1 MRQALAALDRWLGS
15 VLRTSA
21 RDCPPEAGIDPPL
34 RAELFSADQM
44 EEHGSVLA
52 AFHRIQH
59 GPAPNRLL
67 PRLADNERVLVDT
80 CALITA
86 AIREG
91 RRVTPASEWLLDN
104 HYLVDEHVRTAKQH
118 FPKQYNR
125 QLPRLVNGVSAD
137 LPRIYDIALNA
148 ISHGDGHFD
157 PESLHRFVAS
167 YQRVVPLTLG
177 ELWAIPIMLRL
188 ALIENLRRVATRVA
202 QDRRHRNLAAD
213 WGERM
218 ADIVAHDPKS
228 LILAVAD
235 MARSDPPASAS
246 FVAELMQ
253 RLLGQSASLALP
265 VSWLVQRLAED
276 GVTIEQLVQSEHQQ
290 QAADQMSVSNSI
302 GSLRL
307 LLSTDWRSFVEGLS
321 DIEAILATDPAQ
333 VYAGM
338 DFATRDNYRHAVEH
352 LARKAGKTE
361 AAVADVAVA
370 LAAAAVPGTPQ
381 AHVGYYLV
389 GAGCAALQGN
399 CGLRPTPRHL
409 PVRAYVGAIVL
420 ITVILVGVAAAWLP
434 LPAAFITRCGVV
446 VLLGLVA
453 SQLSVTLVNRLAAH
467 LAWPQAL
474 PRMDYSLGLPPEAST
489 LVVVPTLLA
498 DPQSAQGDVDD
509 LEIRYLANR
518 QANLYFALLTDF
530 PDAASENCP
539 GDASVLATAVA
550 GIEHLN
556 RLYSDAGGA
565 VFYLLHRPRR
575 WNASEAVWM
584 GEERKRGKLGDLN
597 ALLRGHGAGRFSC
610 IVGPAERLRVVRYV
624 ITLDADTRLP
634 HDAAQE
640 LVATMHHPLNHAQF
654 DSRSGRVV
662 AGYGILQPRV
672 GTTLPPA
679 GASAYAALFGGDL
692 GLDPYTRAVSDAYQ
706 DLFGEGSF
714 TGKGIYDV
722 DAFERSLAGRMPDN
736 RILSH
741 DLLEGCYARSGLAS
755 DLAVF
760 ESFPQSYAADMKR
773 RQRWIRG
780 DWQLTP
786 WLWPRVPLAD
796 GSHQRNPLPALARW
810 KIFDNLRRSLVAPA
824 LLALL
829 ILVWIDLGAPVRW
842 TACLLSL
849 TLLPVALETLLAT
862 ARKPADA
869 SWGKHLRL
877 ASHNGMRRFG
887 QVAFTLLCL
896 PYEAVISLDA
906 IARTL
911 WRRHVSRRRLLE
923 WASFIA
929 IQRRGDD
936 GCGSFLRRMAIA
948 PAMAVVAGVAIAL
961 YQPAALEVALPFLAL
976 WLAAPFAA
984 WFASRTPRPVEA
996 SLDTRLVPALREVAR
1011 RTWRYFEHFAGPDDH
1026 WLAPDNFQE
1035 QPGGLV
1041 AHRTSPTNIGL
1052 GLLATLAAY
1061 DFGYLARQRL
1071 IERLE
1076 AAFDSLDRLERY
1088 RGHLYNWYD
1097 TRTLAPLQ
1105 PRYVS
1110 TVDSGNFAG
1119 HLLTLRQ
1126 GLLELVATRQ
1136 SPSQLLQGAV
1146 DTATVLHGLLPAA
1159 AQAALASCL
1168 AAANV
1173 AVDDTA
1179 VRTVLRRLHEQAQTL
1194 AADPAQAEPA
1204 SWALSLALQCTD
1216 AIAELD
1222 ATPAAEQAK
1231 RLRQLAARAAQ
1242 FAVLDYEFLYDR
1254 TRDLFCIG
1262 FNVTDHRRD
1271 TGYYDL
1277 LASEARLG
1285 IFVAIAQGRIPVRGW
1300 FSLGRLL
1307 MQAGGTPVLLSWS
1320 GSMFEYLMPNLVMPA
1335 YPGSL
1340 LAHTIRAAVAR
1351 QIAYGHERGVP
1362 WGVSECG
1369 YNLTDAAHNYQ
1380 YRAFGVPGLG
1390 LQRGLAQEL
1399 VIAPY
1404 ASALAL
1410 LAAPNAA
1417 AANLQRLRDRGWLG
1431 CYGYYEAIDFTATRL
1446 PPGQSQAVVRS
1457 YMAHHQGMTLLA
1469 LTHVLLD
1476 RPMQRRFEADP
1487 QVQSALLLLQERVP
1501 RASGQPASDPR
1512 LVDVREQADTPSI
1525 PLRVFDRPDPDSPA
1539 VQLLSNGR
1547 YQVMLTSAGGGYS
1560 RWHDIALTRWRED
1573 PTRDAMGC
1581 YAYLRDENSGQV
1593 WSTAFQPTLRPDQT
1607 YTATFTEA
1615 GVEYR
1620 RRHGDWETHTEIVV
1634 SPEDD
1639 IELRRTRIT
1648 NLSAA
1653 ERVLEFTSY
1662 AEVVLAPAIA
1672 DSLHPAFSKLFVQT
1686 EIVAARNAILCSRR
1700 PRDPRDTPPWLMH
1713 LLVVREGESLGV
1725 SYETDRARFIGRR
1738 RDTTCPAAL
1747 DGGAVLS
1754 GTDGSVLDPIVA
1766 IRHRIRLAPEAT
1778 AQIDLVVGVGSNRE
1792 HCLQLVDKYRDHR
1805 LADRVVDLARTH
1817 SQMSLRQLNISE
1829 AQAQTYARLAGRLL
1843 YSHPSLRADP
1853 QLVLRNRRGQPG
1865 LWAHAIS
1872 GDLPILLVQI
1882 SDIANLPLVRE
1893 VVQAH
1898 AYLRMKGLSA
1908 DLVIWNEERVGY
1920 RLDLRDALMGMVAAS
1935 VESSLLDRPG
1945 GIFLRAGEQISHED
1959 RLLLLAVA
1967 RIVFDDRKGGL
1978 AEHLRRRPAAEAL
1991 VPRLVPNEAD
2001 RAAPPVS
2008 APEAEPA
2015 LILCNGHGGYSA
2027 DAREYIIVSRPG
2039 EATPMP
2045 WANVIA
2051 NPDFG
2056 CVVSEAGSGYTWRSN
2071 AHEYRLTPWHND
2083 PLSDIAGEAFYVRDE
2098 DSGRYWSPTLL
2109 PARGTGNYVTRH
2121 GFGYSVFEHA
2131 EDGILTELRVY
2142 VAADAAVK
2150 FFVLRVR
2157 NASGRRRALSVTGY
2171 VEWVLGDLPAKSA
2184 MHVVTELDLHSG
2196 ALFARNSFHPEFG
2209 EWVSFFDVDEPARTV
2224 TGDRLEFIG
2233 RNGNLAR
2240 PAAMERTRLSGRV
2253 GALMDPCGAIQIALD
2268 LADGQSREII
2278 FRLGTATSTEA
2289 ANALVLRLRKTG
2301 AARSAFAAVA
2311 SQWRQLLGAVEVQT
2325 PDSSLDVLVN
2335 GWLVYQVVACR
2346 LWGRSGYYQSGGAFG
2361 FRDQLQDAM
2370 ALVHAAPQLLRAQ
2383 LLLCATRQFKEG
2395 DVQHWWH
2402 PPAGRG
2408 VRTRC
2413 SDDYL
2418 WLPLATCRYIA
2429 CSGDVAVLDATE
2441 TFLDGR
2447 SLNRDEESY
2456 YDLPLRWDTPLPLYD
2471 HCVRAIEHGLR
2482 LGPRG
2487 LPLIGSGDW
2496 NDGMNN
2502 VGPDGRGESVWLGFF
2517 LHRVLLDFAPL
2528 ALGRGDAAFAAR
2540 CGDSAAQLRASL
2552 ETSGWDGAWYRRA
2565 YFDDGTPLGAATN
2578 VECRI
2583 DSIAQSWAVLS
2594 GAASG
2599 ERVAQALDALQAHLV
2614 LPESRLIQLLD
2625 PPFDGAGADPGYIR
2639 GYVPGVRENG
2649 GQYTHAAIWAAM
2661 ANVEAGRTEAAWQL
2675 YDMINPVRH
2684 ALTRT
2689 GVETYQVEPYVIAA
2703 DVYAVAPHTGRGGW
2717 TWYTGS
2723 AGWMYRLS
2731 VESLLGIRREADTL
2745 RIDPRLPA
2753 HWPGFRCT
2761 YRYGSSVYRIRV
2773 VAATESS
2780 FVEGGTVLHLADDGA
2795 EHMVDIV
2802 VGGRAEPGVV
2812 ASRADAPT

>member
-1 MRQALAALDRWLGS
+1 MTKALAALGIWLRS
-15 VLRTSA
+15 ALRAPA
-21 RDCPPEAGIDPPL
+21 RDFRPEAGIEPPL
-34 RAELFSADQM
+34 RAELFSAEQM
-44 EEHGSVLA
+44 EEHGTALA

-67 PRLADNERVLVDT
+67 PRLADNAAVLADT

-86 AIREG
+86 AIRER

-104 HYLVDEHVRTAKQH
+104 YYLVDEHVRTAMRH
-118 FPKQYNR
+118 FPKDYNR
-125 QLPRLVNGVSAD
+125 QLPRLTNGVSAD

-148 ISHGDGHFD
+148 ISHGDGRFD
-157 PESLHRFVAS
+157 PETLHRFVAA
-167 YQRVVPLTLG
+167 YQRVAPLTLG

-202 QDRRHRNLAAD
+202 QDRRHRDLAAD

-218 ADIVAHDPKS
+218 ADIVAYDPKS

-265 VSWLVQRLAED
+265 VSWLAQRLAED

-321 DIEAILATDPAQ
+321 DIEAILASDPAQ
-333 VYAGM
+333 VYARM
-338 DFATRDNYRHAVEH
+338 DFATRDGYRHAVERF
-352 LARKAGKTE
+352 ARKAGKTE
-361 AAVADVAVA
+361 ADVADAAVA
-370 LAAAAVPGTPQ
+370 LAAGAAGAAVGTPQ

-389 GAGCAALQGN
+389 GAGRAALQRR
-399 CGLRPTPRHL
+399 CGLRPTPHHL
-409 PVRAYVGAIVL
+409 PVRTYVGAIAVL
-420 ITVILVGVAAAWLP
+420 TAVLTGMAAAWLP
-434 LPAAFITRCGVV
+434 LPAAFIGRCGVV
-446 VLLGLVA
+446 ALLAVIA
-453 SQLSVTLVNRLAAH
+453 SQLSVSLVNWLAAH
-467 LAWPQAL
+467 LASPQAL

-498 DPQSAQGDVDD
+498 DAESAQGDVDD

-518 QANLYFALLTDF
+518 QANLHFALLTDF
-530 PDAASENCP
+530 PDSASEHCP
-539 GDASVLATAVA
+539 DDATILAAAVA
-550 GIEHLN
+550 GIERLN
-556 RLYSDAGGA
+556 RLYADAGGT

-575 WNASEAVWM
+575 WNPSEAVWM

-597 ALLRGHGAGRFSC
+597 ALLRGRGAGRFSH
-610 IVGPAERLRVVRYV
+610 IVGPAERLLAVRYV

-634 HDAAQE
+634 HDVAQE
-640 LVATMHHPLNHAQF
+640 LVATLHHPLNHAQF
-654 DSRSGRVV
+654 DAHGERVI

-672 GTTLPPA
+672 ATTLPPA

-722 DAFERSLAGRMPDN
+722 DAFERALGGRMPDN

-741 DLLEGCYARSGLAS
+741 DMLEGCYARSGLTS

-780 DWQLTP
+780 DWQLAP

-796 GSHQRNPLPALARW
+796 GSHERNPLPALARW
-810 KIFDNLRRSLVAPA
+810 KIFDNLRRSLVAPT
-824 LLALL
+824 LFLLL
-829 ILVWIDLGAPVRW
+829 ILAWTGLAAPARW
-842 TACLLSL
+842 TACLMFL
-849 TLLPVALETLLAT
+849 TLLPVAVETLLAT
-862 ARKPADA
+862 ARKSADA
-869 SWGKHLRL
+869 SWTQHLRL
-877 ASHNGMRRFG
+877 VLHNAARRFG
-887 QVAFTLLCL
+887 QIAFTLLCL
-896 PYEAVISLDA
+896 PYEAGVSLDA
-906 IARTL
+906 ILRTL
-911 WRRHVSRRRLLE
+911 WRSHVSRRRLLE
-923 WASFIA
+923 WVPSSAV
-929 IQRRGDD
+929 QRRGGD
-936 GCGSFLRRMAIA
+936 GFGSFLRRMAIA
-948 PAMAVVAGVAIAL
+948 PASALMAGVAVAL
-961 YQPAALEVALPFLAL
+961 YQPAAMAVALPFLAL
-976 WLAAPFAA
+976 WLIAPLAA
-984 WFASRTPRPVEA
+984 WFASRPPRPDETP
-996 SLDTRLVPALREVAR
+996 LDARQVSALRDVAR
-1011 RTWRYFEHFAGPDDH
+1011 RTWRYFEQFAGPDDN

-1052 GLLATLAAY
+1052 GLLATLAAH
-1061 DFGYLARQRL
+1061 DFGYLVRLRL

-1126 GLLELVATRQ
+1126 GLLALVATTP
-1136 SPSQLLQGAV
+1136 SPSQLLRGAV
-1146 DTATVLHGLLPAA
+1146 DTATVLRGLLPAPA
-1159 AQAALASCL
+1159 PVALADGIAAAAAAVDDNAVRRALRTLYDQAQWL
-1168 AAANV
+1168 AAAS
-1173 AVDDTA
+1173 T
-1179 VRTVLRRLHEQAQTL
+1179 E
-1194 AADPAQAEPA
+1194 AEPA
-1204 SWALSLALQCTD
+1204 GWARSLALQCAD
-1216 AIAELD
+1216 AEAELD
-1222 ATPAAEQAK
+1222 AGPAADQAE
-1231 RLRQLAARAAQ
+1231 RLRVLAERAAQ
-1242 FAVLDYEFLYDR
+1242 FAVLDYEFLYDH

-1271 TGYYDL
+1271 NGYYDL

-1285 IFVAIAQGRIPVRGW
+1285 IFVAIAQGRIPIRGW

-1307 MQAGGTPVLLSWS
+1307 MQTGGAPVLLSWS

-1340 LAHTIRAAVAR
+1340 LAHTARAAVAR
-1351 QIAYGHERGVP
+1351 QIAYGRERGVP

-1369 YNLTDAAHNYQ
+1369 YNLTDAANTYQ

-1410 LAAPNAA
+1410 LAAPEAA
-1417 AANLQRLRDRGWLG
+1417 AANLQRLRDLGWLG
-1431 CYGYYEAIDFTATRL
+1431 IYGYYEAIDYTAARL

-1469 LTHVLLD
+1469 LAHVLLD

-1512 LVDVREQADTPSI
+1512 LVDVRQPADTPSV

-1573 PTRDAMGC
+1573 PTRDAWGC
-1581 YAYLRDENSGQV
+1581 YAYLRDVNSGEV
-1593 WSTAFQPTLRPDQT
+1593 WSTAFQPTLRPDET

-1615 GVEYR
+1615 CVEYR

-1648 NLSAA
+1648 NLSAT
-1653 ERVLEFTSY
+1653 ERVVEFTSY

-1686 EIVAARNAILCSRR
+1686 EIIATRNAILCSRR
-1700 PRDPRDTPPWLMH
+1700 PRDRRDTPPWLVH
-1713 LLVVREGESLGV
+1713 LLVVREGDSLAV
-1725 SYETDRARFIGRR
+1725 SYETDRALFIGRR
-1738 RDTTCPAAL
+1738 RDTTSPAAL
-1747 DGGAVLS
+1747 DDDAVLS

-1778 AQIDLVVGVGSNRE
+1778 AQIDLVIGVGTNRE
-1792 HCLQLVDKYRDHR
+1792 HCLLLADKYRDRR
-1805 LADRVVDLARTH
+1805 LADRVVDLAWTH

-1843 YSHPSLRADP
+1843 YSHPSLRADA

-1882 SDIANLPLVRE
+1882 SDMANLALARE
-1893 VVQAH
+1893 AVQAH
-1898 AYLRMKGLSA
+1898 AYLRMKGLAA
-1908 DLVIWNEERVGY
+1908 DLVIWNEERAGY
-1920 RLDLRDALMGMVAAS
+1920 RVDLRDALMGIVAAS

-1945 GIFLRAGEQISHED
+1945 GIFVRAGEQISHED

-1978 AEHLRRRPAAEAL
+1978 GEHLRRRSAAEAL
-1991 VPRLVPNEAD
+1991 VPRLLPSGAD
-2001 RAAPPVS
+2001 RAAPPAS
-2008 APEAEPA
+2008 PPAAEPA
-2015 LILCNGHGGYSA
+2015 LVFYNGHGGYSA
-2027 DAREYIIVSRPG
+2027 DAREYVIVSRPG

-2056 CVVSEAGSGYTWRSN
+2056 CVVSEAGTGYTWRSN

-2083 PLSDIAGEAFYVRDE
+2083 PLGDGAGEAFYLRDE

-2121 GFGYSVFEHA
+2121 GFGYSAFEHA
-2131 EDGILTELRVY
+2131 EDGILSELRVY

-2157 NASGRRRALSVTGY
+2157 NASGRRRTLSVTGY
-2171 VEWVLGDLPAKSA
+2171 VQWVLGDLPAKSA
-2184 MHVVTELDLHSG
+2184 MHVVTELDPHSG

-2209 EWVSFFDVDEPARTV
+2209 EWVSFFDVDEPARTL

-2253 GALMDPCGAIQIALD
+2253 GALMDPCGAIQIPLD

-2278 FRLGTATSTEA
+2278 FRLGTAASAEA
-2289 ANALVLRLRKTG
+2289 ANALVQRLRRTG
-2301 AARSAFAAVA
+2301 VARSAFADVA
-2311 SQWRQLLGAVEVQT
+2311 SQWRHLLGAVEVQT
-2325 PDSSLDVLVN
+2325 PDSSLDALVN
-2335 GWLVYQVVACR
+2335 GWLVYQVIACR

-2370 ALVHAAPQLLRAQ
+2370 ALVHAAPQLLRSQ
-2383 LLLCATRQFKEG
+2383 LLLCAARQFKEG

-2429 CSGDVAVLDATE
+2429 CSGDAAVLDATE

-2447 SLNRDEESY
+2447 ALNRDEESY

-2471 HCVRAIEHGLR
+2471 HCVRAIDQGLR
-2482 LGPRG
+2482 LGPHG

-2528 ALGRGDAAFAAR
+2528 ALARGDATFAAR
-2540 CGDSAAQLRASL
+2540 CRDSAAQLRVSL

-2565 YFDDGTPLGAATN
+2565 YFDDGTPLGSAAN
-2578 VECRI
+2578 AECRI

-2594 GAASG
+2594 GAAPDG
-2599 ERVAQALDALQAHLV
+2599 RVAQALDALQAHLV
-2614 LPESRLIQLLD
+2614 KPQAQLIQLLD

-2649 GQYTHAAIWAAM
+2649 GQYTHAAVWAAM
-2661 ANVEAGRTEAAWQL
+2661 AQVEAGRTEAAWQL

-2684 ALTRT
+2684 ALTPA
-2689 GVETYQVEPYVIAA
+2689 GVSRYQVEPYVIAA

-2731 VESLLGIRREADTL
+2731 VESLLGIRREADSL

-2761 YRYGSSVYRIRV
+2761 YRYGGSVYRITVV
-2773 VAATESS
+2773 VAPEKTFIA
-2780 FVEGGTVLHLADDGA
+2780 GGTLLRLVDDGA
-2795 EHMVDIV
+2795 EHAVDIL
-2802 VGGRAEPGVV
+2802 VGGRA
-2812 ASRADAPT
+2812 DA

>member
-1 MRQALAALDRWLGS
+1 MPMPIWLRAALRAP
-15 VLRTSA
+15 A
-21 RDCPPEAGIDPPL
+21 RVFIPDATIEPPL

-44 EEHGSVLA
+44 EEHGSALA
-52 AFHRIQH
+52 AFHRVQH

-67 PRLADNERVLVDT
+67 PRLAENAAVLVDT

-104 HYLVDEHVRTAKQH
+104 YYLVDEHVRTARRH
-118 FPKQYNR
+118 FPKEYNR
-125 QLPRLVNGVSAD
+125 QLPRLTNGVSAD

-148 ISHGDGHFD
+148 ISHGDGRFD
-157 PESLHRFVAS
+157 PESLHRFVAA

-202 QDRRHRNLAAD
+202 QDRRDRNLAAD

-265 VSWLVQRLAED
+265 VSWLAQRLAED

-333 VYAGM
+333 VYARM
-338 DFATRDNYRHAVEH
+338 DFATRDDYRHVVER
-352 LARKAGKTE
+352 LARKAGKPE
-361 AAVADVAVA
+361 AAVAGLAVT
-370 LAAAAVPGTPQ
+370 LAAAAIAGTPQ

-389 GAGCAALQGN
+389 GAGRAALQQG
-399 CGLRPTPRHL
+399 CGLRPTLRQL
-409 PVRAYVGAIVL
+409 PVPAYLGAVVL
-420 ITVILVGVAAAWLP
+420 LTAILAGAAAAWLP
-434 LPAAFITRCGVV
+434 LPAALMACCAVV
-446 VLLGLVA
+446 ALLALVA
-453 SQLSVTLVNRLAAH
+453 SQLSVTLVNWLAAH
-467 LAWPQAL
+467 LVAPQAL
-474 PRMDYSLGLPPEAST
+474 PRMDYSLGLPPDAAT
-489 LVVVPTLLA
+489 LIVVPTLLA
-498 DPQSAQGDVDD
+498 SAGSAQGDVDD

-530 PDAASENCP
+530 PDAASEHCAD
-539 GDASVLATAVA
+539 DAEVLAAAVA
-550 GIEHLN
+550 GIERLN
-556 RLYSDAGGA
+556 QLYADAGDT

-575 WNASEAVWM
+575 WNAGEAVWM

-597 ALLRGHGAGRFSC
+597 ALLRGRGAGRFSH
-610 IVGPAERLRVVRYV
+610 ISGAVERLRGVRYV

-640 LVATMHHPLNHAQF
+640 LVATLHHPLNHAQF
-654 DSRSGRVV
+654 DPHSERVV

-679 GASAYAALFGGDL
+679 GVSPYAALFGGDL
-692 GLDPYTRAVSDAYQ
+692 GLDPYTRAVSDTYQ

-722 DAFERSLAGRMPDN
+722 DAFERALDGRMPHN
-736 RILSH
+736 RVLSH

-796 GSHQRNPLPALARW
+796 GSRQANPLPALARW

-824 LLALL
+824 LFALL
-829 ILVWIDLGAPVRW
+829 LLAWTTLAAPVRW
-842 TACLLSL
+842 TACLMFLA
-849 TLLPVALETLLAT
+849 LLPAVVETVLAT
-862 ARKPADA
+862 ARKSADA
-869 SWGKHLRL
+869 SWRQHLRL
-877 ASHNGMRRFG
+877 ALHNGARRFG
-887 QVAFTLLCL
+887 QTAFTLLCL
-896 PYEAVISLDA
+896 PYEAAVSLDA
-906 IARTL
+906 ILRTL
-911 WRRHVSRRRLLE
+911 WRCHVSRRRLLE
-923 WASFIA
+923 WVPSSAVE
-929 IQRRGDD
+929 RRGSDSF
-936 GCGSFLRRMAIA
+936 GSFLRRMSVA
-948 PAMAVVAGVAIAL
+948 PAAAVLAGAVIVL
-961 YQPAALEVALPFLAL
+961 QQPAALPAALPFLAL
-976 WLAAPFAA
+976 WLAAPLAA
-984 WFASRTPRPVEA
+984 WRASRVPRQA
-996 SLDTRLVPALREVAR
+996 DTQLDARHIAPLREVAR
-1011 RTWRYFEHFAGPDDH
+1011 RTWRYFEHFVDADSH

-1035 QPGGLV
+1035 QPGGVV
-1041 AHRTSPTNIGL
+1041 AQRTSPTNIGL
-1052 GLLATLAAY
+1052 GLLATLAAH
-1061 DFGYLARQRL
+1061 DFGYLARRRL

-1076 AAFDSLDRLERY
+1076 AAFDALDRLERY

-1097 TRTLAPLQ
+1097 TRTLMPLQ

-1126 GLLELVATRQ
+1126 GLLALADA
-1136 SPSQLLQGAV
+1136 PSVPQQMLRGAI
-1146 DTATVLHGLLPAA
+1146 DTATVLQRLLPAPA
-1159 AQAALASCL
+1159 QSVLAHCIAAGAAAVDNGAMRSALQSLGAEAQALAI
-1168 AAANV
+1168 ATT
-1173 AVDDTA
+1173 D
-1179 VRTVLRRLHEQAQTL
+1179 
-1194 AADPAQAEPA
+1194 AEPVN
-1204 SWALSLALQCTD
+1204 WARSLALQCAD
-1216 AIAELD
+1216 AVAELD
-1222 ATPAAEQAK
+1222 AGPVADQAD
-1231 RLRQLAARAAQ
+1231 RLRLLAARAAQ

-1262 FNVTDHRRD
+1262 FNVSDHRRD
-1271 TGYYDL
+1271 SGYYDL

-1285 IFVAIAQGRIPVRGW
+1285 IFVAIAQGCIPVRGW

-1307 MQAGGTPVLLSWS
+1307 MQTGGTPVLLSWS

-1340 LAHTIRAAVAR
+1340 LAHTARAAVAR

-1362 WGVSECG
+1362 WGISECG
-1369 YNLTDAAHNYQ
+1369 YNLTDAANNYQ

-1410 LAAPNAA
+1410 LATPDAA
-1417 AANLQRLRDRGWLG
+1417 AANLQRLRELGWLG
-1431 CYGYYEAIDFTATRL
+1431 IYGYYEAIDYTAARL

-1469 LTHVLLD
+1469 VAHVLLD

-1512 LVDVREQADTPSI
+1512 LVDVREPADTPSV

-1560 RWHDIALTRWRED
+1560 RWRDIALTRWRED
-1573 PTRDAMGC
+1573 PTRDAWGC
-1581 YAYLRDENSGQV
+1581 YAYLRDVNSGQV
-1593 WSTAFQPTLRPDQT
+1593 WSTAFQPTLQAGET

-1615 GVEYR
+1615 CVEFR
-1620 RRHGDWETHTEIVV
+1620 RRQGGWETHTEIVV

-1648 NLSAA
+1648 NLSAT
-1653 ERVLEFTSY
+1653 ERVLEITSY

-1700 PRDPRDTPPWLMH
+1700 PRDPRDTPPWLVH
-1713 LLVVREGESLGV
+1713 LLVVREGESLDV

-1738 RDTTCPAAL
+1738 RDTTSPAAL
-1747 DGGAVLS
+1747 DRDAVLS
-1754 GTDGSVLDPIVA
+1754 GTDGPVLDPIVA

-1778 AQIDLVVGVGSNRE
+1778 AQIDLVIGVGTNRE
-1792 HCLQLVDKYRDHR
+1792 HCLQLADKYHDRR
-1805 LADRVVDLARTH
+1805 LADRVVDLAWTH

-1843 YSHPSLRADP
+1843 YSHPSLRADA

-1882 SDIANLPLVRE
+1882 SDIANLELARE
-1893 VVQAH
+1893 AVQAH
-1898 AYLRMKGLSA
+1898 AYLRMKGLAA
-1908 DLVIWNEERVGY
+1908 DLVIWNEERAGY
-1920 RLDLRDALMGMVAAS
+1920 RQDLRDALMGMVAAS
-1935 VESSLLDRPG
+1935 VESSLLERPG

-1978 AEHLRRRPAAEAL
+1978 GEHLRRRPPAEAFG
-1991 VPRLVPNEAD
+1991 PR
-2001 RAAPPVS
+2001 RAP
-2008 APEAEPA
+2008 PEAERGTAPA
-2015 LILCNGHGGYSA
+2015 CAPAAEPVLALYNGHGGYSA
-2027 DAREYIIVSRPG
+2027 DAREYVIVSRPG

-2051 NPDFG
+2051 NADFG
-2056 CVVSEAGSGYTWRSN
+2056 CVVSEAGTGYTWRSN

-2083 PLSDIAGEAFYVRDE
+2083 PLSDAAGEAFYVRDE

-2109 PARGTGNYVTRH
+2109 PARGTGNYITRH

-2171 VEWVLGDLPAKSA
+2171 VEWVLGDLAPKSA
-2184 MHVVTELDLHSG
+2184 MHVVTELDPHSG
-2196 ALFARNSFHPEFG
+2196 ALFARNPFHPEFG
-2209 EWVSFFDVDEPARTV
+2209 DWVSFFDVDEAARTL

-2240 PAAMERTRLSGRV
+2240 PAAMERARLSGRV
-2253 GALMDPCGAIQIALD
+2253 GALMDPCGAIQIPLD
-2268 LADGQSREII
+2268 LADGQSRELI
-2278 FRLGTATSTEA
+2278 FRLGTAASAEA
-2289 ANALVLRLRKTG
+2289 ANALVLRLRSTG
-2301 AARSAFAAVA
+2301 FARSAFSAVA

-2325 PDSSLDVLVN
+2325 PDPALDALAN
-2335 GWLVYQVVACR
+2335 GWLIYQVVACR

-2370 ALVHAAPQLLRAQ
+2370 ALVHAAPELLRAQ

-2402 PPAGRG
+2402 PPSGRG

-2429 CSGDVAVLDATE
+2429 CSGDAAVLDATE
-2441 TFLDGR
+2441 TLLDGR
-2447 SLNRDEESY
+2447 ALNHDEESY
-2456 YDLPLRWDTPLPLYD
+2456 YDLPLRWDTRLTLYD

-2482 LGPRG
+2482 FGAHG

-2496 NDGMNN
+2496 NDGMNH

-2528 ALGRGDAAFAAR
+2528 ALARGDTAFAAR
-2540 CGDSAAQLRASL
+2540 CGDNAARLRDSL
-2552 ETSGWDGAWYRRA
+2552 ETGGWDGAWYRRA
-2565 YFDDGTPLGAATN
+2565 YFDDGTPLGAAEN

-2594 GAASG
+2594 GAAPD
-2599 ERVAQALDALQAHLV
+2599 ERIAQALDALQTHLV
-2614 LPESRLIQLLD
+2614 RPQAQLVQLLD

-2639 GYVPGVRENG
+2639 GYLPGVRENG

-2661 ANVEAGRTEAAWQL
+2661 AQVQAGRTEAAWQL

-2684 ALTRT
+2684 ALTRA
-2689 GVETYQVEPYVIAA
+2689 GVDTYQVEPYVIAA

-2723 AGWMYRLS
+2723 AGWMYRLT

-2761 YRYGSSVYRIRV
+2761 YRYGNSVYRIHVV
-2773 VAATESS
+2773 VARDRA
-2780 FVEGGTVLHLADDGA
+2780 FIAGGTTLPLVDDGA
-2795 EHMVDIV
+2795 EHRVDIV
-2802 VGGRAEPGVV
+2802 VGGAV
-2812 ASRADAPT
+2812 AAAATDARIDTAT

>member
-1 MRQALAALDRWLGS
+1 MKKPLAVLGMWLRAALRAP
-15 VLRTSA
+15 A
-21 RDCPPEAGIDPPL
+21 RSFRPDADVEPPL

-44 EEHGSVLA
+44 EEHGSALA
-52 AFHRIQH
+52 AFHRVQH

-67 PRLADNERVLVDT
+67 PRLADNEAVLIDT

-104 HYLVDEHVRTAKQH
+104 YYLVDEHVRTARRH
-118 FPKQYNR
+118 FPKEYNR
-125 QLPRLVNGVSAD
+125 QLPRLTNGVSAD

-157 PESLHRFVAS
+157 PESLHRFVAA

-188 ALIENLRRVATRVA
+188 ALVENLRRVATRVA

-265 VSWLVQRLAED
+265 VSWLAQRLAED

-333 VYAGM
+333 IYAGM
-338 DFATRDNYRHAVEH
+338 DFATRDDYRHAVEH

-370 LAAAAVPGTPQ
+370 LATAAVPGTPQ

-389 GAGCAALQGN
+389 GAGRAALQAS
-399 CGLRPTPRHL
+399 CGLRPTLRHL

-420 ITVILVGVAAAWLP
+420 ITVILAGVAAAWLP
-434 LPAAFITRCGVV
+434 LPAAFIARCGVI
-446 VLLGLVA
+446 VLLALVA
-453 SQLSVTLVNRLAAH
+453 SQLSVTLVNWLAAH
-467 LAWPQAL
+467 LASPQAL
-474 PRMDYSLGLPPEAST
+474 PRMDYSLGLPAEAST

-498 DPQSAQGDVDD
+498 DAESAQDDVDD

-539 GDASVLATAVA
+539 DDASVLATAVA
-550 GIEHLN
+550 GIERLN
-556 RLYSDAGGA
+556 RLYADAGDA

-575 WNASEAVWM
+575 WNAGEAVWM

-640 LVATMHHPLNHAQF
+640 LVATLHHPLNHAQF
-654 DSRSGRVV
+654 DARSGRVV

-796 GSHQRNPLPALARW
+796 GSRQRNPLPALARW

-829 ILVWIDLGAPVRW
+829 ILAWIGLAAPARW
-842 TACLLSL
+842 TACLLFL

-862 ARKPADA
+862 ARKSADA
-869 SWGKHLRL
+869 SWGQHLRL
-877 ASHNGMRRFG
+877 ASHNGMRRLG

-923 WASFIA
+923 WVSFSA

-961 YQPAALEVALPFLAL
+961 YQPAALAVALPFLAL

-984 WFASRTPRPVEA
+984 WFASRAPRPAEA
-996 SLDTRLVPALREVAR
+996 SLDARHVPALREVAR
-1011 RTWRYFEHFAGPDDH
+1011 RTWRYFEHFAGPDNH

-1041 AHRTSPTNIGL
+1041 APRTSPTNIGL
-1052 GLLATLAAY
+1052 GLLAILAAY
-1061 DFGYLARQRL
+1061 DFGYLVRQRL

-1097 TRTLAPLQ
+1097 TRTLTPLQ

-1126 GLLELVATRQ
+1126 GLLELAATTQ
-1136 SPSQLLQGAV
+1136 SPSQLLQGAL

-1159 AQAALASCL
+1159 AQAALASCI
-1168 AAANV
+1168 AAANA

-1179 VRTVLRRLHEQAQTL
+1179 VRTGLCRLHEQAQSL
-1194 AADPAQAEPA
+1194 VADTAQAEPA

-1216 AIAELD
+1216 AVAELD
-1222 ATPAAEQAK
+1222 ATPAADQAK
-1231 RLRQLAARAAQ
+1231 RLRLLAARAAQ

-1271 TGYYDL
+1271 SGYYDL

-1417 AANLQRLRDRGWLG
+1417 AANLQRLRDLGWLG
-1431 CYGYYEAIDFTATRL
+1431 SYGYYEAIDFTATRL

-1501 RASGQPASDPR
+1501 HASGQPASDPR

-1593 WSTAFQPTLRPDQT
+1593 WSTAFQPTLRPDHT
-1607 YTATFTEA
+1607 YTAIFTEA
-1615 GVEYR
+1615 SVEYR

-1648 NLSAA
+1648 NLSTA

-1738 RDTTCPAAL
+1738 RDAAGPAAL
-1747 DGGAVLS
+1747 ESGAALS
-1754 GTDGSVLDPIVA
+1754 GTDGSVLDAIVA

-1778 AQIDLVVGVGSNRE
+1778 AQIDLVIGVGSNRE
-1792 HCLQLVDKYRDHR
+1792 HCLQLADKYRDHR

-1882 SDIANLPLVRE
+1882 SDIANLPLARE
-1893 VVQAH
+1893 AVQAH

-1908 DLVIWNEERVGY
+1908 DLVIWNEERAGY
-1920 RLDLRDALMGMVAAS
+1920 RLDLRDALMGMIAAS

-1945 GIFLRAGEQISHED
+1945 GVFVRAGEQISHED
-1959 RLLLLAVA
+1959 RLLLLAAA

-1978 AEHLRRRPAAEAL
+1978 AEHLRRRPVAEAL

-2008 APEAEPA
+2008 PPAAEPE
-2015 LILCNGHGGYSA
+2015 LILCNSHGGYSA
-2027 DAREYIIVSRPG
+2027 DAREYVIVSRPG

-2056 CVVSEAGSGYTWRSN
+2056 CIVSEAGSGYTWRSN

-2083 PLSDIAGEAFYVRDE
+2083 PLSDVAGEAFYVRDE

-2157 NASGRRRALSVTGY
+2157 NVSGRRRALSVTGY

-2209 EWVSFFDVDEPARTV
+2209 DWVSFFDVDEPARTL

-2253 GALMDPCGAIQIALD
+2253 GALMDPCGAIQIPLD
-2268 LADGQSREII
+2268 LADGQSREVI
-2278 FRLGTATSTEA
+2278 FRLGTATSAEA

-2301 AARSAFAAVA
+2301 VARSAFAAVA

-2325 PDSSLDVLVN
+2325 PDSSFDVLAN

-2370 ALVHAAPQLLRAQ
+2370 ALVHAAPQLLRSQ

-2447 SLNRDEESY
+2447 ALNRDEESY

-2528 ALGRGDAAFAAR
+2528 ALARGDAAFAAR
-2540 CGDSAAQLRASL
+2540 CRDSAAQLRTSL

-2565 YFDDGTPLGAATN
+2565 YFDDGTPLGAAAN

-2614 LPESRLIQLLD
+2614 RPESRLIQLLD

-2661 ANVEAGRTEAAWQL
+2661 ANVEAGRTETAWQL

-2684 ALTRT
+2684 ALTRA

-2761 YRYGSSVYRIRV
+2761 YRYGSSVYRITV
-2773 VAATESS
+2773 VAATQSG
-2780 FVEGGTVLHLADDGA
+2780 FVEGGTVLHLVDDGA
-2795 EHMVDIV
+2795 EHRVDIV
-2802 VGGRAEPGVV
+2802 VGGRTEPRVA
-2812 ASRADAPT
+2812 ASRADAPA